1 MQAKNGLSTYEH
13 KAYFKTDVNNR
24 NIFRNSDLTL
34 SWKALHA
41 AIEDNQNSLGL
52 MKSSKWIPK
61 SKQWLT
67 KLKAFSIKIQLKL
80 MNVLTYPKIPSQ

>member
-1 MQAKNGLSTYEH
+1 
-13 KAYFKTDVNNR
+13 
-24 NIFRNSDLTL
+24 
-34 SWKALHA
+34 
-41 AIEDNQNSLGL
+41 

-80 MNVLTYPKIPSQ
+80 MNVLTYPKITSQ